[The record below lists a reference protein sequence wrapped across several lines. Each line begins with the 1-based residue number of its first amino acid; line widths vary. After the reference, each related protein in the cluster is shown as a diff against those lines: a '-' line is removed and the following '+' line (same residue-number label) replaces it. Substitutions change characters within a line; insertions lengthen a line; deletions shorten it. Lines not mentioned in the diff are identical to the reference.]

1 MNIIIIPIFVVIL
14 DQFSK
19 IIIKNYW
26 IDNNL
31 FFSKINIFG
40 DYLRFIF
47 IENPGIAF
55 GIDTSKYHI
64 YITILTILAVM
75 FISIYYYRCIHEK
88 NYERYSL
95 SFILGGAVGNLLD
108 RIFVLIPSMKYNG
121 VIDFIDLGFNNL
133 RWYTFNVADASIT
146 IGIIIYLYQNLYFEK
161 KLIT

>member
-1 MNIIIIPIFVVIL
+1 MNIILIPIFVIIL

-40 DYLRFIF
+40 DYVRFIF

-55 GIDTSKYHI
+55 GIDTSQYHI
-64 YITILTILAVM
+64 YITILTILAVF
-75 FISIYYYRCIHEK
+75 FISTYYYKCILEK
-88 NYERYSL
+88 NYERYCL
-95 SFILGGAVGNLLD
+95 SFIIGGAVGNLLD

-121 VIDFIDLGFNNL
+121 VIDFIDLGFNNF
-133 RWYTFNVADASIT
+133 RWYTFNIADLSIT
-146 IGIIIYLYQNLYFEK
+146 IGIIIYLYQTYILKRN
-161 KLIT
+161 